1 MAGPITPKETIHN
14 LTLLKN
20 HLQNDLHQNIET
32 LTMEDYSSFFAVF
45 HSDFEAIAAA
55 KQSGALHVSDHEWQ
69 VLQTVYSETLQLI
82 NAVAEKHL
90 VDVQVP
96 LVAAA
101 PVTPAAFAQ
110 TKGFPSNSHVK
121 ANIES
126 LEGHCTILPVK
137 GDGHCLFRAVAA
149 SIASSEN
156 ALANF
161 KETIKDI
168 AQEEMPFPLT
178 REERAACEKLS
189 LRSLQKQ
196 PDSDLVVSALRKLTC
211 YYNSTDIDFVY
222 NVEDDAR
229 DVYFERIIDMEA
241 PEYGDEIELKALANL
256 FHVQIGVIDSTTRQT
271 SRKTYPEL
279 AENNPQIHLL
289 YIPGHYDAL
298 LA

>member
-1 MAGPITPKETIHN
+1 MTDPITPKETIHN

-55 KQSGALHVSDHEWQ
+55 KQSGALYVSDHQWQ
-69 VLQTVYSETLQLI
+69 VLQTVYNETLQLI

-90 VDVQVP
+90 VDIHVP
-96 LVAAA
+96 LVAA
-101 PVTPAAFAQ
+101 PVTPYVFAQ
-110 TKGFPSNSHVK
+110 TKGFLPNSHVK

-126 LEGHCTILPVK
+126 LEGIYTILPVK
-137 GDGHCLFRAVAA
+137 GDGHCLFRSVAA

-161 KETIKDI
+161 KKIIRDLG
-168 AQEEMPFPLT
+168 QEEMPYPLT
-178 REERAACEKLS
+178 REETDACKNLS
-189 LRSLQKQ
+189 ISSLQKQ
-196 PDSDLVVSALRKLTC
+196 PDSDLIVSTLRKLTC
-211 YYNSTDIDFVY
+211 YYNSTDIDFV
-222 NVEDDAR
+222 NNIEDDDRA
-229 DVYFERIIDMEA
+229 VYFERIIDMRI

-256 FHVQIGVIDSTTRQT
+256 FHMQIGVIDSTTKQT
-271 SRKTYPEL
+271 SRKKYPEL
-279 AENNPQIHLL
+279 AENDLKIHLL
-289 YIPGHYDAL
+289 YIPGHYEAL